1 MDETQICD
9 EDFVVFA
16 LQHYENPQCISLEE
30 FYEDLDRIKYLKRL
44 MNRVDGDNGQRN
56 RLVLN
61 HIIILTNVFG
71 ARNANRILFFRM
83 EQKYHKYLKT
93 YLHFLNM
100 LVAEIPEANLAVV
113 EIDNK
118 LFEELRKI

>member
-9 EDFVVFA
+9 EDFLVFA

-44 MNRVDGDNGQRN
+44 MNRLDGDNEQRN

>member
-9 EDFVVFA
+9 EDFLVFA

-44 MNRVDGDNGQRN
+44 MNRVDRDNGQRN

>member
-1 MDETQICD
+1 
-9 EDFVVFA
+9 
-16 LQHYENPQCISLEE
+16 
-30 FYEDLDRIKYLKRL
+30 
-44 MNRVDGDNGQRN
+44 
-56 RLVLN
+56 
-61 HIIILTNVFG
+61 
-71 ARNANRILFFRM
+71 M

>member
-9 EDFVVFA
+9 EDFLVFA